1 MAKQNKAD
9 QSDRTL
15 NFKTPPLSEI
25 EKELLSVVK
34 GFGIFNADTGVQFF
48 CYTRDEVLCF
58 LNKNKDWKH
67 YSVKEGKWPS
77 FLLFW

>member
-15 NFKTPPLSEI
+15 NFKIPPLPEF
-25 EKELLSVVK
+25 ERELLPVVK
-34 GFGIFNADTGVQFF
+34 GFGIHNEDTGVQFF
-48 CYTRDEVLCF
+48 CFTRDEILYF

-77 FLLFW
+77 FLFW